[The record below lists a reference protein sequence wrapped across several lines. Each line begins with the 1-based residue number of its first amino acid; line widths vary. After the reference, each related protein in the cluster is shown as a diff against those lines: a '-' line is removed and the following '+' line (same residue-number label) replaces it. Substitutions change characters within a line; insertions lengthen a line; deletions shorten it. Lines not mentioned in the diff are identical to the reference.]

1 MVASTKSSKTK
12 EAVRIGFNCFFFRLA
27 ETLDGVQTYID
38 LAEEQEWAGKWGTS
52 FGVDQKSGKLSKLT
66 SKEKKKLN

>member
-27 ETLDGVQTYID
+27 ETLDGV
-38 LAEEQEWAGKWGTS
+38 
-52 FGVDQKSGKLSKLT
+52 
-66 SKEKKKLN
+66 